1 MVRTFEVSGGSQQ
14 ALRSLNERRIIG
26 VLSEQGE
33 MTQAQIARRTS
44 LAASTVS
51 NIVSELFEQGV
62 LERKKNLGGPH
73 GQLIGLIPTPGAVAG
88 IDLGKRHLTI
98 SLSNLAHEI
107 IAEKQIDLPLGHG
120 VGEDLKRIENLLDEL
135 CEHAGLDR
143 SEVHTIGMAIPA
155 PIDLEQRRISSA
167 QVMPG
172 WAEIDIPS
180 TVEEALGIPT
190 FIDNDANLG
199 AIGERVWGIGQGYD
213 NLVYI
218 KVSDG
223 IGAGLVLDGRIYRGA
238 DGAAGEIGHTTIDDR
253 GELCRCGNRGCLE
266 TVVSVPAILKW
277 ASPIFGEDVT
287 IAELIDQARSGN
299 TGALRLLEDGG
310 RYLGIALSNMV
321 NILNPRVVILGGML
335 AEAGDILSQP
345 IQTVLKRYA
354 IHGAVENLEFK
365 RAQLGIRSNV
375 LGAVSLALE
384 HTSIHFLNTI
394 ANK

>member
-1 MVRTFEVSGGSQQ
+1 MVRRIEVSGGSQQ
-14 ALRSLNERRIIG
+14 ALRSLNEQRIIES
-26 VLSEQGE
+26 LAEQGE

-51 NIVSELFEQGV
+51 NIVSELVEQGT

-73 GQLIGLIPTPGAVAG
+73 GQLIGLIPTPGVVAG
-88 IDLGKRHLTI
+88 IDVGKRHLTI
-98 SLSNLAHEI
+98 AFSNLAHEV
-107 IAEKQIDLPLGHG
+107 IAEQQIDLPLGHE
-120 VGEDLKRIENLLDEL
+120 VADDLKRIEKLLNEL
-135 CEHAGLDR
+135 CNRADLNR
-143 SEVHTIGMAIPA
+143 SEIHTIGMAIPA

-172 WAEIDIPS
+172 WAGIDIPS

-199 AIGERVWGIGQGYD
+199 AVGERVWGVGQGYD
-213 NLVYI
+213 DLVYI

-223 IGAGLVLDGRIYRGA
+223 IGAGLVLNGRIYRGA
-238 DGAAGEIGHTTIDDR
+238 DGAAGEIGHTTIDDS
-253 GELCRCGNRGCLE
+253 GVLCRCGNRGCLE
-266 TVVSVPAILKW
+266 TVVSVPAILQL
-277 ASPIFGEDVT
+277 ASPIFGAEIT
-287 IAELIDQARSGN
+287 IADLIYQARSGN

-321 NILNPRVVILGGML
+321 NILNPRAVILGGTL

-345 IQTVLKRYA
+345 LHTVLKRYA
-354 IHGAVENLEFK
+354 VHGAVENLEFK
-365 RAQLGIRSNV
+365 RAQLGVRSNV

-384 HTSIHFLNTI
+384 HTPRV
-394 ANK
+394 